1 MESKKRMLGIHI
13 AAFLVGRVAVGSM
26 YPFLVAFFLAAYLEG
41 ISSAWMFAV
50 LLLGVAS
57 TLQFVSVIKYSVV
70 IVLLMALLACVQD
83 KYLSENRAFTG
94 CIGGVVTF
102 FAGVIELLI
111 QGVLTITPY
120 LPFFEAFLV
129 ACGTIV
135 YQMAFTSIRKKPWN
149 LLERNEAVISVLA
162 LVVTIL
168 AGLPVTAFGQFSIL
182 AAVCFWL
189 VFYGGFSYGITA
201 GATLGTICGILMALK
216 TGQIETMA
224 CMALSGLTVGVA
236 RELGKFGAMAGA
248 VVAYIFL
255 GCFYN
260 TSLLE
265 APMTRAFASAILIF
279 ALTPKGLLY
288 RQAYPPDAVSMDMSI
303 QKNVLEEFGQQLKEY
318 GLAFG
323 QLSENFMSYNAAPEQ
338 EVMLRQMASVGDMI
352 SDYAEHLQ
360 VDASLSKQQENQ
372 LKTAFWD
379 KNILLVRMSA
389 CRSANG
395 RQRIYLYVSKA
406 KGRVATARELSM
418 VVSRVLKKRFIVDDG
433 SRSIVGHE
441 ESMIILVEAP
451 NFTYQSGYIC
461 HRKRGESV
469 CGDYS
474 YMAPVNRQSILLM
487 ISDGMGSGEPAF
499 RQSEFL
505 TESIADLIGAGF
517 DKDCSIGLVN
527 AMMSLKYQGEN
538 FATLDLCSV
547 DLYSGMAEFV
557 KYGAAVTFI
566 KRDRWI
572 DTIMSTSLPLGAVPD
587 AKADVSVKKL
597 FDEDIIF
604 MCSDGLM
611 DCIEEEDKV
620 SCMKEYLCELESD
633 TPEDMAAELYRKIM
647 QRKPENERTLKD
659 DATLVVFRLKEAA

>member
-1 MESKKRMLGIHI
+1 MESKKGMLGIHI
-13 AAFLVGRVAVGSM
+13 AAFFVGRVAVSGL

-50 LLLGVAS
+50 LLLGVVS
-57 TLQFVSVIKYSVV
+57 TLQFVSVIKYSIV
-70 IVLLMALLACVQD
+70 IVLLMLLLACVQD
-83 KYLSENRAFTG
+83 KYLSENRMFTG

-102 FAGVIELLI
+102 LAGVVELLI
-111 QGVLTITPY
+111 RGEIMTTPY
-120 LPFFEAFLV
+120 LPFFEAFIV

-135 YQMAFTSIRKKPWN
+135 YQLAFSSIRNNPWN
-149 LLERNEAVISVLA
+149 LLERNEAVISVLT
-162 LVVTIL
+162 LLITIL
-168 AGLPVTAFGQFSIL
+168 AGLPVTVLGQFSVL
-182 AAVCFWL
+182 AAVCFFA
-189 VFYGGFSYGITA
+189 VFFAGFSYGITV
-201 GATLGTICGILMALK
+201 GATLGTICGILLALK

-224 CMALSGLTVGVA
+224 CMALSGLTVGVV
-236 RELGKFGAMAGA
+236 RELGKLGTMAGA
-248 VVAYIFL
+248 VVAYFFL

-260 TSLLE
+260 TSLIE
-265 APMTRAFASAILIF
+265 APMIRAFASAILLF
-279 ALTPKGLLY
+279 CLTPKGLLY
-288 RQAYPPDAVSMDMSI
+288 RQAYSPAPVSMDLSI
-303 QKNVLEEFGQQLKEY
+303 QKNVMEEFSQRLKEY
-318 GLAFG
+318 GMAFG
-323 QLSENFMSYNAAPEQ
+323 QLSENFMSYHGGPEQ
-338 EVMLRQMASVGDMI
+338 DIMFRQMASVGDMI
-352 SDYAEHLQ
+352 ADYADHLQ
-360 VDASLSKQQENQ
+360 VDAPLSKQQEMQ

-379 KNILLVRMSA
+379 KNILLVKISA
-389 CRSANG
+389 CKGANG
-395 RQRIYLYVSKA
+395 RQRIYLYVTKA
-406 KGRVATARELSM
+406 KGRVATARELSF
-418 VVSRVLKKRFIVDDG
+418 VVSRVLKKRFIVDEG

-474 YMAPVNRQSILLM
+474 YMAPVNRQSMLMM

-517 DKDCSIGLVN
+517 DKDCSIELVN
-527 AMMSLKYQGEN
+527 AMMSLKFQGEN

-572 DTIMSTSLPLGAVPD
+572 DTIMSTSLPLGTVPD
-587 AKADVSVKKL
+587 VKGDVSVKKL
-597 FDEDIIF
+597 FGEDVIF

-620 SCMKEYLCELESD
+620 SCMKEYLCELEAD

-647 QRKPENERTLKD
+647 QRKPENERVLKD